1 MGHFLANVSHEFR
14 TPLSALAASAEL
26 LRDQAPELSPAELQ
40 ELLVSL
46 HLGIIGLQTLVDNL
60 LESASIEAGRFRV
73 NCRPSDLTTIVTEAI
88 QMMQPLADKHA
99 QQLMSNLPALLPTV
113 RADPRRTM
121 QVLVNLI
128 SNAIKYGPDRAEI
141 AVGATMSKNWVRVTV
156 ADRGPGIS
164 PEHRRDLFRRFVYP
178 QTESDKA
185 QYGAGLGLSVVK
197 AVVEAQ
203 GGQVGVEDRPGGGLI
218 FWFTL
223 PVEGTV

>member
-1 MGHFLANVSHEFR
+1 
-14 TPLSALAASAEL
+14 
-26 LRDQAPELSPAELQ
+26 
-40 ELLVSL
+40 
-46 HLGIIGLQTLVDNL
+46 LVDNL

-73 NCRPSDLTTIVTEAI
+73 NTRPSNLATIVTEAI
-88 QMMQPLADKHA
+88 QMMQPLADKHK
-99 QQLMSNLPALLPTV
+99 QQLVPDLPVTIPTV

-128 SNAIKYGPDRAEI
+128 SNAIKYGPDEAEI
-141 AVGATMSKNWVRVTV
+141 TVGAAVREDVVRVTV

-178 QTESDKA
+178 QVENSKA

-197 AVVEAQ
+197 AVAEAQ
-203 GGQVGVEDRPGGGLI
+203 GGQVGIEDRPGGGSV

-223 PVEGTV
+223 PVESPV